1 VGSRGGSNTSPPLT
15 PPPTAVVHVLN
26 NFCNSTDT
34 NTIAQ
39 QALVDVLDQNI
50 RENTGMRETKFWHKT
65 SIMFLHK
72 AL

>member
-1 VGSRGGSNTSPPLT
+1 MSLVVQYSCLATLYWFHSIKPPDSQYQLIQ
-15 PPPTAVVHVLN
+15 
-26 NFCNSTDT
+26 S
-34 NTIAQ
+34 Q

-50 RENTGMRETKFWHKT
+50 KESTGMREMKFLHKT

>member
-1 VGSRGGSNTSPPLT
+1 MQQQANQAYHMTCNIRLDTKSRQSNSY
-15 PPPTAVVHVLN
+15 
-26 NFCNSTDT
+26 S
-34 NTIAQ
+34 Q

-65 SIMFLHK
+65 SMMFLHK

>member
-1 VGSRGGSNTSPPLT
+1 MPGVISMKAHTFQYTR
-15 PPPTAVVHVLN
+15 
-26 NFCNSTDT
+26 D
-34 NTIAQ
+34 IAQ

-65 SIMFLHK
+65 SIMFLRK